1 MDIIFSANNNE
12 EIKIIPV
19 IPQDLPQVDKSY
31 SSSSINTLYGELNLI
46 GVKGLRSLTLES
58 FFPSRRYLFMRPGST
73 TDYSS
78 YIRFFEKWADERKP
92 IRIVITDTNREILNM
107 AVTVQSFTWQVMRNL
122 DVSYRLELKEY
133 VFVKVRRLG
142 Q

>member
-58 FFPSRRYLFMRPGST
+58 FFPSRRYPF
-73 TDYSS
+73 
-78 YIRFFEKWADERKP
+78 ERKP

-107 AVTVQSFTWQVMRNL
+107 AVTVQNFTWQVMRNL

>member
-46 GVKGLRSLTLES
+46 GVR
-58 FFPSRRYLFMRPGST
+58 
-73 TDYSS
+73 
-78 YIRFFEKWADERKP
+78 A
-92 IRIVITDTNREILNM
+92 
-107 AVTVQSFTWQVMRNL
+107 
-122 DVSYRLELKEY
+122 
-133 VFVKVRRLG
+133 
-142 Q
+142 

>member
-58 FFPSRRYLFMRPGST
+58 FFPSRRYPFMRPGST

-78 YIRFFEKWADERKP
+78 YIRFFEKWADEKAHQDSHNRYKQRNTEYGCHGTKFYLAGDEKP
-92 IRIVITDTNREILNM
+92 GRILSSR
-107 AVTVQSFTWQVMRNL
+107 A
-122 DVSYRLELKEY
+122 
-133 VFVKVRRLG
+133 
-142 Q
+142 